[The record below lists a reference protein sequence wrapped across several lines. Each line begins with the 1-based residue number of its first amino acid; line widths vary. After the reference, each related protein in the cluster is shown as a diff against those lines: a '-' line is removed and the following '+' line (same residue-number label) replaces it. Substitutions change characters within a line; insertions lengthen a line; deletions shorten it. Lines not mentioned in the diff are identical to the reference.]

1 MNKDKGKK
9 KTEREL
15 RDEKIDKLAQEI
27 HTIIQAAAVK
37 EEFTASEIQ
46 LAVIQVADMVAETIV
61 DQHQNSDAAVM
72 GPVRAQQYMIQAL
85 ALLIMKSVEDQRD
98 EDQEDE

>member
-1 MNKDKGKK
+1 MFKDKGRK
-9 KTEREL
+9 KTERQL

-27 HTIIQAAAVK
+27 QAIIQTAAVK

-46 LAVIQVADMVAETIV
+46 LAVIQVADMVADTIV
-61 DQHQNSDAAVM
+61 DQHQDSDITVK
-72 GPVRAQQYMIQAL
+72 GPVQAQQLMVQAL
-85 ALLIMKSVEDQRD
+85 AMLVMKSVEDQRD

>member
-1 MNKDKGKK
+1 MSKDKGRK
-9 KTEREL
+9 KTERQL

-27 HTIIQAAAVK
+27 QAIIQTAAVK

-46 LAVIQVADMVAETIV
+46 LAVIQVADMVADTIV
-61 DQHQNSDAAVM
+61 DQHQDSDITVK
-72 GPVRAQQYMIQAL
+72 GPVQAQQLMIQAL

>member
-1 MNKDKGKK
+1 MSKDKGRK
-9 KTEREL
+9 KTERQL

-27 HTIIQAAAVK
+27 QAIIQTAAVK

-46 LAVIQVADMVAETIV
+46 LAVIQVADMVADTIV
-61 DQHQNSDAAVM
+61 DQHQDSDITVK
-72 GPVRAQQYMIQAL
+72 GPVQAQQLMVQAL
-85 ALLIMKSVEDQRD
+85 AMLVMKSVEDQRD